1 MKEKLN
7 DLVNKKWFHIVIM
20 VIILA
25 VLMFILGITIL
36 KYNVEGETNMPFKVS
51 KISIVSTVNGQD
63 VENSE
68 AKWDINVIQNNDV
81 YIYIEKNDEY
91 KKQETIKSV
100 KLENITIAEK
110 PEIGEIKIYK
120 PISNDTVLFENK
132 DENVVNEL
140 EYKGTKS
147 TDAKKLQISN
157 QGGVLI
163 FRCANNNIGTYTSND
178 DAEINYNNLISKL
191 NISENSLISKI
202 KFNIT
207 IILNSGKVFRAD
219 DVEIQVPNDG
229 IANNGTVGHEYTD
242 LQSIVFKRIEN

>member
-1 MKEKLN
+1 MANQRFSRKILNICIICIIIIAIIFTAVMLILNYDEK
-7 DLVNKKWFHIVIM
+7 
-20 VIILA
+20 
-25 VLMFILGITIL
+25 
-36 KYNVEGETNMPFKVS
+36 GETNMPFKVS

-100 KLENITIAEK
+100 MLENITIAEK

-132 DENVVNEL
+132 DENVVNRL
-140 EYKGTKS
+140 EYKGAKS

-207 IILNSGKVFRAD
+207 ITLNSGKVFRAD

-229 IANNGTVGHEYTD
+229 IANNGTVGHEYTN

>member
-1 MKEKLN
+1 MANQRFSIKILNICIICIIIIAIIFTAVMLILNYDEK
-7 DLVNKKWFHIVIM
+7 
-20 VIILA
+20 
-25 VLMFILGITIL
+25 
-36 KYNVEGETNMPFKVS
+36 GETNMPFKVS

-163 FRCANNNIGTYTSND
+163 FRCANNNIGIYTSND

-207 IILNSGKVFRAD
+207 ITLNSGKVFRAD

-229 IANNGTVGHEYTD
+229 IANNGTVGHEYTN

>member
-1 MKEKLN
+1 MANQRFSIKILNICIICIIIIAIIFTAVMLILNYDEK
-7 DLVNKKWFHIVIM
+7 
-20 VIILA
+20 
-25 VLMFILGITIL
+25 
-36 KYNVEGETNMPFKVS
+36 GETNMPFKVS

-100 KLENITIAEK
+100 MLENITIAEK

-207 IILNSGKVFRAD
+207 ITLNSGKVFRAD

-229 IANNGTVGHEYTD
+229 IANNGTVGHEYTN

>member
-1 MKEKLN
+1 MANQRFSKKILN
-7 DLVNKKWFHIVIM
+7 ICIICIIIVA
-20 VIILA
+20 IIFTA
-25 VLMFILGITIL
+25 VMLILN
-36 KYNVEGETNMPFKVS
+36 YDENGETNMPFKVS

-100 KLENITIAEK
+100 KIENITIAEK
-110 PEIGEIKIYK
+110 PSIGEIKVYK
-120 PISNDTVLFENK
+120 PISNDAVLFENK
-132 DENVVNEL
+132 DENMVNEL
-140 EYKGTKS
+140 EYKGAKT
-147 TDAKKLQISN
+147 TDAKKLEISN

-178 DAEINYNNLISKL
+178 DEEINYNNLIGKL
-191 NISENSLISKI
+191 NIEENSLIARI
-202 KFNIT
+202 KFNIEIT
-207 IILNSGKVFRAD
+207 LNSGKVFRAD
-219 DVEIQVPNDG
+219 NVEIQIPNEG
-229 IANNGTVGHEYTD
+229 IAQNGTVGHEYLD

>member
-1 MKEKLN
+1 MPNQRFSKKILNICIICIIIVAIIFTAVMLALNYDEK
-7 DLVNKKWFHIVIM
+7 
-20 VIILA
+20 
-25 VLMFILGITIL
+25 
-36 KYNVEGETNMPFKVS
+36 GETNMPFKVS

-100 KLENITIAEK
+100 KLENITVAEN
-110 PEIGEIKIYK
+110 PPIGEIKIYK
-120 PISNDTVLFENK
+120 PISSDTVLFENK
-132 DENVVNEL
+132 DENIISEL
-140 EYKGTKS
+140 EYKGAKS

-178 DAEINYNNLISKL
+178 DTEINYNNLINKL
-191 NISENSLISKI
+191 NIDESSLISRI
-202 KFNIT
+202 KFNIEIT
-207 IILNSGKVFRAD
+207 LNSGKKFRAD
-219 DVEIQVPNDG
+219 NVEIQIPNEG
-229 IANNGTVGHEYTD
+229 LAQNGTIGHEYVD

>member
-1 MKEKLN
+1 MANQRFSIKILNICIICIIIIAIIFTAVMLILNYDEK
-7 DLVNKKWFHIVIM
+7 
-20 VIILA
+20 
-25 VLMFILGITIL
+25 
-36 KYNVEGETNMPFKVS
+36 GETNMPFKVS

-63 VENSE
+63 VENSD

-132 DENVVNEL
+132 DENVVNRL
-140 EYKGTKS
+140 EYKGAKS

-178 DAEINYNNLISKL
+178 DAEINYNNLLNKL
-191 NISENSLISKI
+191 NIDESSLISRI
-202 KFNIT
+202 KFNIEIT
-207 IILNSGKVFRAD
+207 LNSGRVFRAD
-219 DVEIQVPNDG
+219 NVEMQIPNEG
-229 IANNGTVGHEYTD
+229 ISENGTVGHEYVD

>member
-1 MKEKLN
+1 MANQRFSRKILNICIICIIIIAIIFTAVMLILNYDEK
-7 DLVNKKWFHIVIM
+7 
-20 VIILA
+20 
-25 VLMFILGITIL
+25 
-36 KYNVEGETNMPFKVS
+36 GETNMPFKVS

-100 KLENITIAEK
+100 KLENITIAEN
-110 PEIGEIKIYK
+110 PEIGDIKIYK

-207 IILNSGKVFRAD
+207 ITLNSGKVFRAD

-229 IANNGTVGHEYTD
+229 IANNGTVGHEYTN

>member
-1 MKEKLN
+1 MANQRFSIKILNICIICIIIIAIIFTAVMLILNYDEK
-7 DLVNKKWFHIVIM
+7 
-20 VIILA
+20 
-25 VLMFILGITIL
+25 
-36 KYNVEGETNMPFKVS
+36 GETNMPFKVS

-140 EYKGTKS
+140 EYKGTKL

-207 IILNSGKVFRAD
+207 ITLNSGKVFRAD

-229 IANNGTVGHEYTD
+229 IANNGTVGHEYTE

>member
-1 MKEKLN
+1 MANQRFSIKILNICIICIIIIAIIFTAVMLILNYDEK
-7 DLVNKKWFHIVIM
+7 
-20 VIILA
+20 
-25 VLMFILGITIL
+25 
-36 KYNVEGETNMPFKVS
+36 GETNMPFKVS
-51 KISIVSTVNGQD
+51 KISVVSTVNGQD

-207 IILNSGKVFRAD
+207 ITLNSGKVFRAD

-229 IANNGTVGHEYTD
+229 IANNGTVGHEYSN

>member
-1 MKEKLN
+1 MANQRFSRKILNICIICIIIIAIIFTAVMLILNYDEK
-7 DLVNKKWFHIVIM
+7 
-20 VIILA
+20 
-25 VLMFILGITIL
+25 
-36 KYNVEGETNMPFKVS
+36 GETNMPFKVS

-63 VENSE
+63 AKNSE

-132 DENVVNEL
+132 DENVVNRL
-140 EYKGTKS
+140 EYKGAKS

-207 IILNSGKVFRAD
+207 ITLNSGKVFRAD

-229 IANNGTVGHEYTD
+229 IANNGTVGHEYTN